1 MAIGSGARDSL
12 RTVIEV
18 PGAEQRADEV
28 FAVYGDMH
36 LRDSHVVA
44 LDADPRQA
52 DQPLPDGWDVR
63 ADAAADFNERVESVV
78 AAARAEAGAQREV
91 HLIGVGLG
99 AGICVSAAARCPGAV
114 TTLTAVAGWVSS
126 DRLLQETI
134 DLGVALW
141 ESDPLMAQRY
151 SSLLEHSSQ
160 YRWHSGAIY
169 DPRVP
174 AVPVADARVLRR
186 LNAAHQLDITEDAAA
201 VECPTLVIAPL
212 RDLKVP
218 PQHSHQ
224 LYGAIDG
231 AALLEVDAGHG
242 IINER
247 VGQVYTAQ
255 HRLMRGHVRP
265 RTRLAPDHA

>member
-1 MAIGSGARDSL
+1 M
-12 RTVIEV
+12 
-18 PGAEQRADEV
+18 
-28 FAVYGDMH
+28 
-36 LRDSHVVA
+36 
-44 LDADPRQA
+44 
-52 DQPLPDGWDVR
+52 
-63 ADAAADFNERVESVV
+63 
-78 AAARAEAGAQREV
+78 
-91 HLIGVGLG
+91 
-99 AGICVSAAARCPGAV
+99 SAAARCPGAV

-151 SSLLEHSSQ
+151 SSPSRSILVPVPVGI
-160 YRWHSGAIY
+160 SGAIY

-218 PQHSHQ
+218 PQHSTE

-255 HRLMRGHVRP
+255 HRRMRGHVRP